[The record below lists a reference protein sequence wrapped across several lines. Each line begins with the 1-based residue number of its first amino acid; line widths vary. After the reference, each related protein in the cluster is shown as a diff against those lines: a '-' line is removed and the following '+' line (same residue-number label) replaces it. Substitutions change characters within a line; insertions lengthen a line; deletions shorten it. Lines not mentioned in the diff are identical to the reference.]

1 MRLIPQ
7 IPEVMK
13 STCSPS
19 PWWQHDSFAQFIS
32 KKQGC
37 QTQQPKRTNLQ
48 GMPNIAFFYYVLNWL
63 ILQSLMLML
72 CLNLISAF
80 HFSRLIKDR
89 WTAHLFTIK
98 HILKCLLV
106 WSLLFHGLDKIYFLH
121 YTNCYISLSLFL
133 FLFLP
138 NLSIWEQDV
147 FVRTTN
153 LN

>member
-32 KKQGC
+32 KKH
-37 QTQQPKRTNLQ
+37 NS
-48 GMPNIAFFYYVLNWL
+48 PNVQIYRVCLTLLFYYVLNWL

-121 YTNCYISLSLFL
+121 YTNCYISLSLSL